1 MHLFRDEDRFVADV
15 SILSQFF
22 PEMVNQGF
30 SIAVAARR
38 SGLSQHVIRA
48 WEKRYGVIN
57 PLRTDTHRRLYTDE
71 DIERLQLL
79 RRATQ
84 AGHSIG
90 NIASLPAELLR
101 PLAAEA
107 AIVPAAKSPDTAETL
122 LAAAL
127 DAVKALDSGKLERL
141 LQDGMVTLGRGLLT
155 LRVIVPLIQHV
166 GTEWERGTM
175 RVAHEHCATSVIRT
189 LLGSFVHAHSQT
201 SNAPVLIV
209 TTPPGQLHELGALIA
224 AAAASDCGWK
234 VIYLG
239 PSLPPEE
246 IAGAFHQSKADAL
259 ALSIIYPADDP
270 GLPAHLR
277 TIRHLLPNAP
287 ILAGGTAA
295 AGYAGALSEISAT
308 VCNDIP
314 SIVRAL
320 DAVRSSRVG

>member
-1 MHLFRDEDRFVADV
+1 MRLLRSDDRFLADV
-15 SILSQFF
+15 SILSQLSL
-22 PEMVNQGF
+22 EMVNHGF

-48 WEKRYGVIN
+48 WEKRYGVIT
-57 PLRTDTHRRLYTDE
+57 PQRTDTRRRLYSDE

-90 NIASLPAELLR
+90 NIAALPSELLR
-101 PLAAEA
+101 PLAAENA
-107 AIVPAAKSPDTAETL
+107 TVPAAKSPDTAETL

-155 LRVIVPLIQHV
+155 LRVIVPLVQHV
-166 GTEWERGTM
+166 GTEWERGNL

-189 LLGSFVHAHSQT
+189 LLGTFVHAHSQT
-201 SNAPVLIV
+201 TNAPVLIV

-224 AAAASDCGWK
+224 GAAASDRGWK
-234 VIYLG
+234 VVYLG

-246 IAGAFHQSKADAL
+246 IAGAFHQCKADAL

-270 GLPAHLR
+270 GLSAQLR
-277 TIRHLLPNAP
+277 TIRHLLPDAP

-295 AGYAGALSEISAT
+295 AGYTGALSDIGAT

-314 SIVRAL
+314 EIVRAL
-320 DAVRSSRVG
+320 NIVRSSRVG

>member
-1 MHLFRDEDRFVADV
+1 MHLFRGGDRFLAHV

-22 PEMVNQGF
+22 VEMVNQGF

-48 WEKRYGVIN
+48 WEKRYGVIT
-57 PLRTDTHRRLYTDE
+57 PSRTDTHRRLYTDE

-90 NIASLPAELLR
+90 NIASLPAERLR
-101 PLAAEA
+101 PLAAEEA
-107 AIVPAAKSPDTAETL
+107 VAPAAKSPDTAETL

-127 DAVKALDSGKLERL
+127 EAVKALDSGKLERL
-141 LQDGMVTLGRGLLT
+141 LQDGIVTLGRGLLT

-166 GTEWERGTM
+166 GTEWERGNL

-201 SNAPVLIV
+201 NNAPVLVV

-224 AAAASDCGWK
+224 GAAASDRGWK

-246 IAGAFHQSKADAL
+246 IAGAFHQCKADAL

-270 GLPAHLR
+270 ALSAQLR
-277 TIRHLLPNAP
+277 SIRHLLPNAP

-295 AGYAGALSEISAT
+295 AGYVGALSDIGAII
-308 VCNDIP
+308 CNDIP
-314 SIVRAL
+314 SIARAL
-320 DAVRSSRVG
+320 DAVRSLRVV

>member
-1 MHLFRDEDRFVADV
+1 MHLFRDEDRFLADV

-107 AIVPAAKSPDTAETL
+107 AIVPAAKSPDTAEML

-127 DAVKALDSGKLERL
+127 DAVKALDGGKLERL

-201 SNAPVLIV
+201 NNAPVLIV

-224 AAAASDCGWK
+224 AAAASDRGWK

-246 IAGAFHQSKADAL
+246 IAGAFHQCKADAL

-295 AGYAGALSEISAT
+295 AGYAGALSEIGAT

-314 SIVRAL
+314 SIIRAL

>member
-1 MHLFRDEDRFVADV
+1 
-15 SILSQFF
+15 
-22 PEMVNQGF
+22 MVNQGF
-30 SIAVAARR
+30 SIAIAARR

-48 WEKRYGVIN
+48 WEKRYGVVT

-101 PLAAEA
+101 PLAAEESVA
-107 AIVPAAKSPDTAETL
+107 PAAKSPDTAETL
-122 LAAAL
+122 LATAL

-141 LQDGMVTLGRGLLT
+141 LSGGMVTLGRGLLT

-166 GTEWERGTM
+166 GTEWERGNL

-189 LLGSFVHAHSQT
+189 LLGNFVHAHSQT
-201 SNAPVLIV
+201 TNAPVLVV

-224 AAAASDCGWK
+224 GAAASDRGWK

-246 IAGAFHQSKADAL
+246 IAAAFHQCKADAL

-270 GLPAHLR
+270 GLSAQLR
-277 TIRHLLPNAP
+277 TIRHLLPDAP

-295 AGYAGALSEISAT
+295 AGYVGALSDIGAT

-314 SIVRAL
+314 AIARAL
-320 DAVRSSRVG
+320 DAVRRSRVG

>member
-1 MHLFRDEDRFVADV
+1 MHLLRDEDRFLADV
-15 SILSQFF
+15 SILSQLL
-22 PEMVNQGF
+22 PEMVNHGY

-48 WEKRYGVIN
+48 WEKRYGVIT
-57 PLRTDTHRRLYTDE
+57 PLRSDTRRRLYTDE

-84 AGHSIG
+84 AGHTIG
-90 NIASLPAELLR
+90 NIASLSTESLR

-107 AIVPAAKSPDTAETL
+107 TTDPAAQSPDTAETL
-122 LAAAL
+122 LAAAA
-127 DAVKALDSGKLERL
+127 DAVKALDSAKLERL
-141 LQDGMVTLGRGLLT
+141 LQTGLVTLGRGLIT

-166 GTEWERGTM
+166 GSEWERGTL

-189 LLGSFVHAHSQT
+189 LLGNFVHAHSDT
-201 SNAPVLIV
+201 VNAPVLIV

-224 AAAASDCGWK
+224 GAAASDRGWK
-234 VIYLG
+234 VVYLG

-246 IAGAFHQSKADAL
+246 IAGAFHQCKADAL

-270 GLPAHLR
+270 GLPAQLR
-277 TIRHLLPNAP
+277 SIRHLLPDAP
-287 ILAGGTAA
+287 IIVGGNAA
-295 AGYAGALSEISAT
+295 SGYSGALGDIGAT

-314 SIVRAL
+314 EIVRSL
-320 DAVRSSRVG
+320 EAVRDSRVQ

>member
-1 MHLFRDEDRFVADV
+1 
-15 SILSQFF
+15 
-22 PEMVNQGF
+22 MVNQGF

-48 WEKRYGVIN
+48 WEKRYGVIT
-57 PLRTDTHRRLYTDE
+57 PSRTDTRRRLYTDE

-90 NIASLPAELLR
+90 NIASLSAELLR
-101 PLAAEA
+101 PLAAEE
-107 AIVPAAKSPDTAETL
+107 AIAPAAKSPDTAETL

-127 DAVKALDSGKLERL
+127 EAVKALDSGKLERL
-141 LQDGMVTLGRGLLT
+141 LKDGMVTLGRGLLT

-166 GTEWERGTM
+166 GTEWERGNL

-201 SNAPVLIV
+201 NNAPVIVV

-224 AAAASDCGWK
+224 GAAASDRGWK

-246 IAGAFHQSKADAL
+246 IAGAFHQCKADAL

-270 GLPAHLR
+270 ALSAQLR
-277 TIRHLLPNAP
+277 SIRHLLPNAP

-295 AGYAGALSEISAT
+295 AGYAGALSDIGAII
-308 VCNDIP
+308 CNDIP
-314 SIVRAL
+314 SIARAL
-320 DAVRSSRVG
+320 DAVRSSRVV